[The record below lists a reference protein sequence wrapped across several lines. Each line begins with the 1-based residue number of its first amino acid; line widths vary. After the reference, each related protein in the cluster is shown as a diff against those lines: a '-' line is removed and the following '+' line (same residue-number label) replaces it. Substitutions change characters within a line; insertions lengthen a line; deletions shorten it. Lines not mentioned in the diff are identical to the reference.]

1 MQRLTKHYSL
11 YEIEPK
17 LVKEWH
23 PTANGNLTPRK
34 VNITYP
40 KQIWWICSQ
49 SHEWT
54 ATIKS
59 RMRGMGC
66 PGCGKDWE
74 TNRPIGEK
82 GNPLRR
88 LKVDS
93 GKFAQKES
101 KIVYESDFSDTF
113 SGQDSRKSGRFKSIG
128 TAIIE
133 IPATGHWF
141 YAQMKNFS
149 AGGMYFETEAAIKPK
164 TTINIK
170 FDKPLF
176 LSEQKNY
183 TSTVRWCKAL
193 DDENRVFSSY
203 GLGVKI
209 N

>member
-11 YEIEPK
+11 FEIEPK

-23 PTANGNLTPRK
+23 PTANGKLTPRK

-40 KQIWWICSQ
+40 KPVWWICDQ

-66 PGCGKDWE
+66 PGCGKNWA
-74 TNRPIGEK
+74 TNRPYDEK
-82 GNPLRR
+82 GNPSRNR
-88 LKVDS
+88 KVASD
-93 GKFAQKES
+93 KFAQKES
-101 KIVYESDFSDTF
+101 NIVFESDFSDTF
-113 SGQDSRKSGRFKSIG
+113 SGQNSRKSGRFKSIG

-170 FDKPLF
+170 FDNPLF
-176 LSEQKNY
+176 LSKQKNY

-193 DDENRVFSSY
+193 EDENRAFSSY

-209 N
+209 H